1 MILKD
6 HKELFQRD
14 EENSTLIFEDLP
26 HNVHSVEKDNI
37 IWKGRG
43 ELFQR
48 CKKNPILTVED
59 WPYQAHSV
67 FNPAAAIVKDD
78 LINGAC

>member
-43 ELFQR
+43 ELFP
-48 CKKNPILTVED
+48 KV
-59 WPYQAHSV
+59 
-67 FNPAAAIVKDD
+67 
-78 LINGAC
+78 